1 MIVDYVAL
9 WQKDV
14 SYGCG
19 LNRTIVADLQ
29 QTCCHQDKYLQHH
42 DCFLF
47 ETCPELKSEKDFI
60 TSQVECE
67 YDLYTPLEMSEHIC
81 LIKGM
86 KNKQNKN

>member
-1 MIVDYVAL
+1 MIETSNSITECWSLCRNTGKCAWFSFSKEL
-9 WQKDV
+9 
-14 SYGCG
+14 
-19 LNRTIVADLQ
+19 
-29 QTCCHQDKYLQHH
+29 H

-86 KNKQNKN
+86 KSKQNKN